1 MGQLRFRLPDRNRIA
16 PESLSR
22 IFVAGGDD
30 IPWAT
35 RTRFDGDVLV
45 VQRQVDESGYVYV
58 PWEVSG
64 AGRRL
69 LCTSTL
75 MQRDEPYLLDVEL
88 ARGLVHRLRSRL
100 FIWEFMGLRTPPELR
115 ERLREAVRLF
125 ARAATNQDQP
135 DEAAQFANDSIATAL
150 AVSVDLVRS
159 YAEQTLAA
167 RQRQTPAGVLLG
179 ATLGTSTPPVKT
191 RRQIV
196 DACTIAQLPMAWR
209 SIEAVEGRRDW
220 KATDEQLSWCQTSG
234 LKIAA
239 GPLLRMDERGVP
251 DSLVLFEDD
260 EEKLQEVMLDHVRSV
275 VSRYAGRVH
284 LWHIASRVSS
294 GRLLSLDEER
304 KLNLVAQ
311 ALHVVRQIDP
321 RTPMVVSFDQPWGEY
336 LAGGDE
342 DLAPWH
348 YADALVRADLG
359 ISGIGLEI
367 NAGYW
372 PNGCTHRPAF
382 EYGRLIDQWSL
393 LGLPLM
399 VMLSSPSAGGP
410 DKLASPK
417 INAEPLGLTEG
428 PGGSAP
434 DPQFAWASAVLPL
447 LLARNSVQVVLWNQ
461 LTDAE
466 PHEFAHGGLIDAA
479 GAEKPTLGLLRDVRK
494 ANVP

>member
-1 MGQLRFRLPDRNRIA
+1 MGQLRFRLHDRNRIA
-16 PESLSR
+16 PEALSR

-35 RTRFDGDVLV
+35 RAWYDADTLV
-45 VQRQVDESGYVYV
+45 VERQVDESGYVHV

-75 MQRDEPYLLDVEL
+75 MERDEPYLLDVEL
-88 ARGLVHRLRSRL
+88 ARGLIHRLRSRL
-100 FIWEFMGLRTPPELR
+100 FIWEFMGLVTPPELR
-115 ERLREAVRLF
+115 ERLRDAVRSF
-125 ARAATNQDQP
+125 ATAATSQDNP
-135 DEAAQFANDSIATAL
+135 AVAAKAANEAIATAL
-150 AVSVDLVRS
+150 ALSVDLVRS

-167 RQRQTPAGVLLG
+167 RQRQTPAATLLG
-179 ATLGTSTPPVKT
+179 VTLGTTTPTVKT
-191 RRQIV
+191 RRQVV

-209 SIEAVEGRRDW
+209 AIDAVEGRRDW
-220 KATDEQLSWCQTSG
+220 KATDEQLAWCQSAG
-234 LKIAA
+234 LKIAG

-251 DSLVLFEDD
+251 DSLVLFEENND
-260 EEKLQEVMLDHVRSV
+260 KLQEVMLDHVRAV
-275 VSRYAGRVH
+275 TSRYAGRVH
-284 LWHIASRVSS
+284 LWHVASRVNS
-294 GRLLSLDEER
+294 GQLLSLDEER

-311 ALHVVRQIDP
+311 ALHIVRQIDP
-321 RTPMVVSFDQPWGEY
+321 RTPLVVSFDQPWGEY
-336 LAGGDE
+336 LAGGEE

-372 PNGCTHRPAF
+372 PGGCTHRPAF

-399 VMLSSPSAGGP
+399 VTLAAPSAGGP

-417 INAEPLGLTEG
+417 VKAEPLGLTEG
-428 PGGSAP
+428 SASNAP
-434 DPQFAWASAVLPL
+434 DPQVAWASAVLPL
-447 LLARNSVQVVLWNQ
+447 LLARNSVQVVMWNQ

-466 PHEFAHGGLIDAA
+466 PHEFANAGVIDAA
-479 GAEKPTLGLLRDVRK
+479 GNEKPTLGLLRDLRK
-494 ANVP
+494 TCIA